1 MVHNSTKNS
10 LKTLP
15 ARHELA
21 MNTCTQT
28 QATGTELDLVVD
40 TVEALDIP
48 SCAHVHG
55 TAEPAD
61 RRRAVR
67 KPPRLR

>member
-1 MVHNSTKNS
+1 
-10 LKTLP
+10 
-15 ARHELA
+15 